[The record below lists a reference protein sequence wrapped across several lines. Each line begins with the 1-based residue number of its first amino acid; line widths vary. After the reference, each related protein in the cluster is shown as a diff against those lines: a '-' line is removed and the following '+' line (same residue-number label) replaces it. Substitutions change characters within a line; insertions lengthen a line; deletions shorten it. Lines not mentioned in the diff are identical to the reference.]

1 MHKQNTKPNS
11 GSHTEGKIS
20 GVDLSEDEQLS
31 HNIKRKMQPMSRKA
45 LLDGRLEESV
55 VPNMEV

>member
-11 GSHTEGKIS
+11 GSHTEGVKIS

-31 HNIKRKMQPMSRKA
+31 HNIKRKM
-45 LLDGRLEESV
+45 
-55 VPNMEV
+55 